1 MKVRLEHANL
11 SVRDVEAMI
20 RFLKTAFPEFRI
32 RGEGTNRN
40 GIRWVHVGTNDTYIV
55 LNQAKTESARHWI
68 PYSGEPGVN
77 HLAYEVDDVES
88 LRVRLSAA
96 GYRDSTMSCPIRS
109 AHLTRLTS
117 RSTRTP
123 HRAALR
129 ADRPLPVSRTLR
141 RASWTPG
148 LWISTYCSQAFG
160 TRRRRVM
167 CSTL

>member
-20 RFLKTAFPEFRI
+20 RFLMTAFPEFRI

-55 LNQAKTESARHWI
+55 LNQAKADSARHWI

-88 LRVRLSAA
+88 LRLRLNAA
-96 GYRDSTMSCPIRS
+96 GYRDSTVPN
-109 AHLTRLTS
+109 AH
-117 RSTRTP
+117 P
-123 HRAALR
+123 HRKRVYFYDPDGNDWEFVQYLSQDPAKR
-129 ADRPLPVSRTLR
+129 NDYELPDS
-141 RASWTPG
+141 
-148 LWISTYCSQAFG
+148 
-160 TRRRRVM
+160 
-167 CSTL
+167 